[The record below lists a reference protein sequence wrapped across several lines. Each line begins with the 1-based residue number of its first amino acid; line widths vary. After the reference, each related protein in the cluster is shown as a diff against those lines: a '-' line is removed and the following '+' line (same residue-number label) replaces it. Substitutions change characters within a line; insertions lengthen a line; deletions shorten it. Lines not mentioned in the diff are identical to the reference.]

1 MRSRDSLTLRAA
13 PSDSDRG
20 HSSLPSQRHMR
31 PDNASLRAGRA
42 GLKASSALFLMALLV
57 SLLVGV
63 TAPRVAHS
71 QSSVPSAA
79 DAARTAREVINH
91 TMSPFCPGLLLANCT
106 SLSADSLRRA
116 ILARAEA
123 GASRKIIEG
132 ELIAAYGESVRA
144 APEAR
149 GFGLVAWLTPAVLL
163 LVAGVGTAA
172 WVHRVTRAGG
182 LAAGQTAAAPMAV
195 SEPGPFE
202 PPADTERAAELERL
216 AELVRQDGTR

>member
-1 MRSRDSLTLRAA
+1 MSLV
-13 PSDSDRG
+13 
-20 HSSLPSQRHMR
+20 
-31 PDNASLRAGRA
+31 ASLLAG
-42 GLKASSALFLMALLV
+42 V
-57 SLLVGV
+57 I
-63 TAPRVAHS
+63 APRVAWS
-71 QSSVPSAA
+71 QSSVPPSAE
-79 DAARTAREVINH
+79 AARTARDVINR
-91 TMSPFCPGLLLANCT
+91 TMSPFCPGLLLANCP
-106 SLSADSLRRA
+106 SPSADSLRRA
-116 ILARAEA
+116 ILARART
-123 GASRKIIEG
+123 GASRRVIEE
-132 ELIAAYGESVRA
+132 ELIAVYGEGVRG
-144 APEAR
+144 APAAR

>member
-1 MRSRDSLTLRAA
+1 
-13 PSDSDRG
+13 
-20 HSSLPSQRHMR
+20 MR
-31 PDNASLRAGRA
+31 PDNSSYGVGRA
-42 GLKASSALFLMALLV
+42 GLGASSALVLLALLV

-63 TAPRVAHS
+63 TVPRVAHS
-71 QSSVPSAA
+71 QSSVPPSAE
-79 DAARTAREVINH
+79 AARTARDVINH

-149 GFGLVAWLTPAVLL
+149 GFGLVAWLTPVVLL
-163 LVAGVGTAA
+163 LAAGAGTAV
-172 WVHRVTRAGG
+172 WVNRAARTSARAALQSGG
-182 LAAGQTAAAPMAV
+182 APVANPD
-195 SEPGPFE
+195 SCLFE
-202 PPADTERAAELERL
+202 PPADTERTAALEKL
-216 AELVRQDGTR
+216 ALLVREDGTR